1 MRERIDGQL
10 EKELKTPAIPIE
22 KPEETVLSVSE
33 YKRQRK
39 RRRNEV
45 AAERTQDVDIKEV
58 GELQTLAALA
68 AFKSKLKCAWEEK
81 ESREEKEN
89 PSEEKKTVTQSDLL
103 ATTRTDLADDDDDEN
118 AENESTEWMTNQLK
132 FVKHFEV

>member
-1 MRERIDGQL
+1 M

-58 GELQTLAALA
+58 GEL
-68 AFKSKLKCAWEEK
+68 
-81 ESREEKEN
+81 
-89 PSEEKKTVTQSDLL
+89 
-103 ATTRTDLADDDDDEN
+103 
-118 AENESTEWMTNQLK
+118 
-132 FVKHFEV
+132 